1 MKQNA
6 LKSAGF
12 IALGSIALVMLVLSL
27 SPGFMTK
34 VFAEDIGAKQPPV
47 KMNEHVRALNNA
59 FEEVSKAVVPSVV
72 SISVVIENK
81 GMKNQM
87 HDEFKDFFKF
97 FGQPNPDESQ
107 QEDQAPQESEASG
120 SGVIVTDNGYI
131 VTNYHVVENA
141 KEIKVTTN
149 DKKEHKAKLICTD
162 PFTDLAV
169 IKIERSGFPMAYI
182 GNIEDVKIGEWVLA
196 VGNPLGLN
204 STVTAGI
211 VSAIGRGGLSILRD
225 RGPSAVENFIQTDAA
240 INPGNS
246 GGGLFNLEG
255 SLVGINT
262 AIATRTGSYIGYGF
276 AIPIDL
282 VKSVI
287 TDLIQNGKISRGQIG
302 VMIRSV
308 DELMAKSLGLNDV
321 AGVLVNDVIKNSA
334 ADKAG
339 IESGDVILELDGK
352 TLSTSNE
359 LQSIVA
365 KKKAGDNVNM
375 VIWRDGKK
383 INKQVKLQA
392 RETKDD
398 TATKEA
404 SKGDDEDM
412 TDNANSMNFDK
423 LGFTVKPLTSDD
435 KENYDVQ
442 NGVIISK
449 VDRNGEAIKRGIVP
463 NGIIIKADRTKITSM
478 KELKKVI
485 SEKKSGDAVMLQIK
499 YKDANRIVALEI
511 P

>member
-1 MKQNA
+1 M
-6 LKSAGF
+6 
-12 IALGSIALVMLVLSL
+12 
-27 SPGFMTK
+27 
-34 VFAEDIGAKQPPV
+34 
-47 KMNEHVRALNNA
+47 
-59 FEEVSKAVVPSVV
+59 
-72 SISVVIENK
+72 
-81 GMKNQM
+81 
-87 HDEFKDFFKF
+87 
-97 FGQPNPDESQ
+97 
-107 QEDQAPQESEASG
+107 
-120 SGVIVTDNGYI
+120 
-131 VTNYHVVENA
+131 
-141 KEIKVTTN
+141 
-149 DKKEHKAKLICTD
+149 
-162 PFTDLAV
+162 
-169 IKIERSGFPMAYI
+169 
-182 GNIEDVKIGEWVLA
+182 
-196 VGNPLGLN
+196 
-204 STVTAGI
+204 
-211 VSAIGRGGLSILRD
+211 
-225 RGPSAVENFIQTDAA
+225 ENFIQTDAA

-383 INKQVKLQA
+383 INKQVKLQP

-398 TATKEA
+398 IASKEA

-412 TDNANSMNFDK
+412 TDNANSLNFDK
-423 LGFTVKPLTSDD
+423 LGFTVKPLTADD
-435 KENYDVQ
+435 KDNYDVQ

-478 KELKKVI
+478 KELKKVL

-499 YKDANRIVALEI
+499 YKDSNRIVALEI

>member
-6 LKSAGF
+6 FKSAGF
-12 IALGSIALVMLVLSL
+12 IALGTVALVMLVLSL
-27 SPGFMTK
+27 NPNFMMG
-34 VFAEDIGAKQPPV
+34 VFAQDIGAKQPPV
-47 KMNEHVRALNNA
+47 KMNEHVKALNGA
-59 FEEVSKAVVPSVV
+59 FEEVSKAVEPSVV
-72 SISVVIENK
+72 SISVVMENK
-81 GMKNQM
+81 SMKSPF
-87 HDEFKDFFKF
+87 HDDFKDFFKF
-97 FGQPNPDESQ
+97 FGQPGPDSQ
-107 QEDQAPQESEASG
+107 GEEQMPQESEASG
-120 SGVIVTDNGYI
+120 SGVIVTENGYI
-131 VTNYHVVENA
+131 VTNYHVVESA

-149 DKKEHKAKLICTD
+149 DKKEHKAKLIGTD
-162 PFTDLAV
+162 PLTDLAV
-169 IKIERSGFPMAYI
+169 IKIEGSGFPMAYL

-276 AIPIDL
+276 AVPIDL

-308 DELMAKSLGLNDV
+308 DELMAKSLGLSDV
-321 AGVLVNDVIKNSA
+321 SGVLVNDVIKNSA
-334 ADKAG
+334 AEKAG
-339 IESGDVILELDGK
+339 IEAGDVILELEGK
-352 TLSTSNE
+352 SLNSSNE
-359 LQSIVA
+359 LQSMVA
-365 KKKAGDNVNM
+365 KKKAGDVVNM

-383 INKQVKLQA
+383 MNKQVKLQPRDNKTDLA
-392 RETKDD
+392 SDD
-398 TATKEA
+398 A
-404 SKGDDEDM
+404 SKGDDDGIK
-412 TDNANSMNFDK
+412 DNENSMTFEK
-423 LGFTVKPLTSDD
+423 LGFTVKPLSSDD
-435 KENYDVQ
+435 KDNYDVQ
-442 NGVIISK
+442 NGVVISK
-449 VDRNGEAIKRGIVP
+449 VDRMGLAVKRGITP
-463 NGIIIKADRTKITSM
+463 NGVIVKADRSKITSM
-478 KELKKVI
+478 KDLKKVI
-485 SEKKSGDAVMLQIK
+485 SDKKSGDAVMLQIK
-499 YKDANRIVALEI
+499 YKDSNRIIAIEI